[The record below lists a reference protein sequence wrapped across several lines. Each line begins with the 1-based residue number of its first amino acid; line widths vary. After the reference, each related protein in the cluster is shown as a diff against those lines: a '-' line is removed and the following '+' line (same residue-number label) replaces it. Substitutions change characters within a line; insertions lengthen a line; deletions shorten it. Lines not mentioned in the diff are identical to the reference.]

1 MFCVRDWISGQLSG
15 STFPSVV
22 KEDVDNFIIPSPPL
36 PEQEQIVSYL
46 DQKTGEIDSTID
58 SEKKKIDLL
67 KEYRQSL
74 ISSVITG
81 KIKVVD

>member
-1 MFCVRDWISGQLSG
+1 MFQRHSFIGTVENVNGEKYGNFQYPRSRDVRE
-15 STFPSVV
+15 T
-22 KEDVDNFIIPSPPL
+22 
-36 PEQEQIVSYL
+36 EQIVSYL

-81 KIKVVD
+81 KFKVVD